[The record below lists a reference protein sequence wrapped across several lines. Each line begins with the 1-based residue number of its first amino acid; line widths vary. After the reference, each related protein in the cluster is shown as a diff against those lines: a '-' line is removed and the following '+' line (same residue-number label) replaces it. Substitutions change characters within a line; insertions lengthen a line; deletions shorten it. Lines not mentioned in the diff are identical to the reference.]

1 MTLVREVESELGETV
16 DDKPKYQAVCASL
29 KRFLADDAL
38 PWRRGWLTVNA
49 ARPAI
54 RAQAIAESF
63 DPARLRQLWDM
74 EARLDRQ
81 FEKALGMLI
90 RLQEMRMAAGDGS

>member
-1 MTLVREVESELGETV
+1 MHDWWASELEETE
-16 DDKPKYQAVCASL
+16 DGQLKYKPDCPSL
-29 KRFLADDAL
+29 KRFLTTEAL
-38 PWRRGWLTVNA
+38 PWRRDWLATNA
-49 ARPAI
+49 TRPAI

-81 FEKALGMLI
+81 FEKVLAMLI
-90 RLQEMRMAAGDGS
+90 RLQELRKGSGVSS

>member
-1 MTLVREVESELGETV
+1 MRVIERAQAETARDGRLFPGGGGVISDMTLSMH
-16 DDKPKYQAVCASL
+16 L
-29 KRFLADDAL
+29 KR
-38 PWRRGWLTVNA
+38 RGL
-49 ARPAI
+49 

-63 DPARLRQLWDM
+63 DPPRLRQLWDM

-90 RLQEMRMAAGDGS
+90 RLQEMRMAAGAGS